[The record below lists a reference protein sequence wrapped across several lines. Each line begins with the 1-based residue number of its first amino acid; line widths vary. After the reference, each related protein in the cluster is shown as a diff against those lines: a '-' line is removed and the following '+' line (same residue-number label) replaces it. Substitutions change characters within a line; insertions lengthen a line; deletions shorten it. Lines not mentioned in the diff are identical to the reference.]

1 MLTWTQIALS
11 ELAGTGVLMALGV
24 GVGANLALPATGGRA
39 GGALL
44 GAIGWSLGV
53 FAGVVVGAPSG
64 AHLNPAVTLGILT
77 SGADELAPGVPVAAW
92 AVSAYLCGQ
101 LAGAVLGS
109 TLAWAA
115 YRQHLDAAAAAQAP
129 ELAAARR
136 SPTLGIFAT
145 GPGIR
150 SWPHNLL
157 TETVATFLLV
167 LVLLSLAKTPSALG
181 PLGAALVVL
190 GIGLGMGGPTGWA
203 INPARDLG
211 ARLAHAML
219 PIRGKGGSDW
229 GYSWVP
235 IVGPTLGGVLGGVVA
250 TLL

>member
-1 MLTWTQIALS
+1 VLTWTQIALS
-11 ELAGTGVLMALGV
+11 ELAGTGVLLALGV

-39 GGALL
+39 GGNLM
-44 GAIGWSLGV
+44 GAVGWSLGV
-53 FAGVVVGAPSG
+53 FAGVVVGARSG
-64 AHLNPAVTLGILT
+64 AHLNPAVTLGMIA
-77 SGADELAPGVPVAAW
+77 SGAEELAPGVPVSAW
-92 AVSAYLCGQ
+92 AVSAYLIGQ
-101 LAGAVLGS
+101 LVGAVLGS
-109 TLAWAA
+109 AVAWAA
-115 YRQHLDAAAAAQAP
+115 YRQHLDAAVGAQAAT
-129 ELAAARR
+129 LAAPRR

-167 LVLLSLAKTPSALG
+167 LVLLSLAETPSALG

-190 GIGLGMGGPTGWA
+190 GVGLGMGGPTGWA

-211 ARLAHAML
+211 ARLAHALL

-229 GYSWVP
+229 GYAWVP
-235 IVGPTLGGVLGGVVA
+235 VVGPTLGGVLGGIA
-250 TLL
+250 AALL